1 MSKILLIFLVTC
13 VCSISMKAQV
23 KFKLT
28 RQADFQTYTVSMV
41 SEKTYVGSQNITGTA
56 QVTLK
61 VGATNNFNIRELTSL
76 QSEITWVN
84 NATISNNVLAPEYTY
99 VSFGMQTMGHN
110 VFKYKKGEEILL
122 FTFKNVGDI
131 KAEVSL
137 LNNEKDIMAQSV
149 QKTKSNIKN
158 YISIIGFGYGNA
170 YSGNIE
176 PTQILPEDSIKTFI
190 QIQNL
195 YPNPATDKVI
205 ICWENRLADTD
216 DIKKL
221 EILIFDVTGL
231 EKIRQSASS
240 SYGKQ
245 SQEIILPGL
254 KSGTYFVKLQRDE
267 KYSTQ
272 TYKFIVFE

>member
-1 MSKILLIFLVTC
+1 MSKILLIFLVSC
-13 VCSISMKAQV
+13 VCSISTKAQV

-28 RQADFQTYTVSMV
+28 RQADSQTYTVSMV
-41 SEKTYVGSQNITGTA
+41 SEKTYEGSQNITGTA

-61 VGATNNFNIRELTSL
+61 VGATKNFIIRELTSL
-76 QSEITWVN
+76 QAEISWVN
-84 NATISNNVLAPEYTY
+84 NATISNNALAPENTY
-99 VSFGMQTMGHN
+99 ISFGMQTMAHN

-131 KAEVSL
+131 KAETSL
-137 LNNEKDIMAQSV
+137 LNNEQDIMAQSA
-149 QKTKSNIKN
+149 QKTKYNLKN

-170 YSGNIE
+170 YLGNIE
-176 PTQILPEDSIKTFI
+176 PVQMLPNDAMKTYM
-190 QIQNL
+190 QIQNI

-205 ICWENRLADTD
+205 ISWENRLADSD

-221 EILIFDVTGL
+221 EILIFDITGL
-231 EKIRQSASS
+231 EKIRKSVSS

-245 SQEIILPGL
+245 SQEIILPEL
-254 KSGTYFVKLQRDE
+254 KAETYFVKLQRDE

-272 TYKFIVFE
+272 AFKFIVFK